1 MSSGEIDYGGALE
14 AVERILNRGG
24 DAEDVLRGVLD
35 AFDARGISFAR
46 VQLAGGDGL
55 EVGERRVSIAAPVS
69 YEGSEIGSLEVA
81 ADDRAFVERVATLIS
96 HYVARLETGGD
107 AASPLPE
114 RSGGSTNPAESAQ
127 HFSRLRRSLATPTW
141 RTSRLRRGVRLI
153 TDCNARPF
161 ARSKT
166 GLGARRAPA
175 AVLEA
180 AGATALAL
188 TSPRSCC
195 KWDRPSA
202 LSLVPGTPHIRG
214 TIPHSRGSRPA
225 RPNRDI
231 SAANTTH
238 FRR

>member
-55 EVGERRVSIAAPVS
+55 EVGERRASIAAPVA

-153 TDCNARPF
+153 PIATP
-161 ARSKT
+161 ARSLVRKQVWERA
-166 GLGARRAPA
+166 GRPLPSSKRRAPQ
-175 AVLEA
+175 L
-180 AGATALAL
+180 L
-188 TSPRSCC
+188 R
-195 KWDRPSA
+195 
-202 LSLVPGTPHIRG
+202 
-214 TIPHSRGSRPA
+214 
-225 RPNRDI
+225 
-231 SAANTTH
+231 
-238 FRR
+238 